1 MDISS
6 SSRTCDSQSDSSIV
20 DNTTNV
26 NTVTTASTPES
37 SIANQN
43 ESSHNNIANISSES
57 SDIIKTITEP
67 SQPTIT
73 ITPQPQ
79 NDSSLVLI
87 LDEVPPPPYPTD
99 SNIQILTPSH
109 SRDHTTITLTSP
121 PEYTSSE
128 IITTQPQP
136 QIMSL
141 SPYNNRFSDISTTN
155 TTNED
160 ISNRALLNSAQQSKF
175 CKICQESEESGSSN
189 ALDSET
195 YEKGKLISPC
205 KCKGSLQ
212 YVHIGCLNQWRHSN
226 VRAEAS
232 YRCEVC
238 KYEYRFYRT
247 RIAKIFSSSFTL
259 HFLTLTLLL
268 SIIYLISYI
277 VKLILHNNV
286 SYDPNDPNNDP
297 PHKLPGEDN
306 YNRWKE
312 IEFLN
317 IRVIEYIIG
326 ISIVSCFGLI
336 FFVIMIC
343 FNGFSHTRHSYCF
356 IGGFNNSCCL
366 SYGGCSGS
374 DCSDNDCS
382 GFIVIIFFF
391 IISIIFMVGFV
402 GATIAAY
409 LLIQKI
415 TSICLEKV
423 HDRILEVNKG

>member
-6 SSRTCDSQSDSSIV
+6 SSRTRDSQSDSSII

-26 NTVTTASTPES
+26 NTVTTASSP
-37 SIANQN
+37 
-43 ESSHNNIANISSES
+43 
-57 SDIIKTITEP
+57 
-67 SQPTIT
+67 
-73 ITPQPQ
+73 ITPLPQ
-79 NDSSLVLI
+79 NNSSLVLI

-99 SNIQILTPSH
+99 SNIQIPTPSH

-121 PEYTSSE
+121 PEYTSSAS

-141 SPYNNRFSDISTTN
+141 SPNNNRFSDISTTN

-160 ISNRALLNSAQQSKF
+160 MSNRALLNAAQQLKF
-175 CKICQESEESGSSN
+175 CKICQESEESSSSN
-189 ALDSET
+189 VLDFET
-195 YEKGKLISPC
+195 YKKGKLISPC

-238 KYEYRFYRT
+238 KYEYRFYRP
-247 RIAKIFSSSFTL
+247 RIAKIFSSNLTL

-268 SIIYLISYI
+268 SIIYLMSYI
-277 VKLILHNNV
+277 VKLIMHNNV
-286 SYDPNDPNNDP
+286 SHDPNDPNNPNNPNNDP
-297 PHKLPGEDN
+297 PHKLPGN
-306 YNRWKE
+306 YNWRE
-312 IEFLN
+312 IEFLK
-317 IRVIEYIIG
+317 IRVIEYLIG
-326 ISIVSCFGLI
+326 ISLVSCFGLI
-336 FFVIMIC
+336 FFLIMIC
-343 FNGFSHTRHSYCF
+343 FSGFSHTRRSYCY
-356 IGGFNNSCCL
+356 IGGCDNSFCL

-374 DCSDNDCS
+374 DCSGDCS
-382 GFIVIIFFF
+382 GLFIILFLF
-391 IISIIFMVGFV
+391 IISIIFMVGCA

-415 TSICLEKV
+415 ISICLGKV
-423 HDRILEVNKG
+423 HDRILEVNKD

>member
-6 SSRTCDSQSDSSIV
+6 SSRTRDLQSDSSII

-26 NTVTTASTPES
+26 NTVTTASTLES
-37 SIANQN
+37 FQN
-43 ESSHNNIANISSES
+43 DNNNIGNITSES
-57 SDIIKTITEP
+57 SDTNKTITEL

-73 ITPQPQ
+73 ITPIPQ
-79 NDSSLVLI
+79 NNSSLVLI
-87 LDEVPPPPYPTD
+87 LDEVPPPPYHTD
-99 SNIQILTPSH
+99 SNIQIPTPSH

-121 PEYTSSE
+121 PDYTSSAS

-141 SPYNNRFSDISTTN
+141 SPNNNRLSDISMTN
-155 TTNED
+155 STNED
-160 ISNRALLNSAQQSKF
+160 MSNRALLNEAQQLKF
-175 CKICQESEESGSSN
+175 CKICQESEESSSSN
-189 ALDSET
+189 VLDFET
-195 YEKGKLISPC
+195 YKKGKLISPC

-238 KYEYRFYRT
+238 KYEYRFYRP
-247 RIAKIFSSSFTL
+247 RIAKIFSSNLTL

-268 SIIYLISYI
+268 SIIYLMSYI
-277 VKLILHNNV
+277 VKLIMHNNV
-286 SYDPNDPNNDP
+286 SHDPNDPNNDP
-297 PHKLPGEDN
+297 PHKLPGN
-306 YNRWKE
+306 YNWRE

-317 IRVIEYIIG
+317 IRVIEYLIG
-326 ISIVSCFGLI
+326 ITLVSCFGLI
-336 FFVIMIC
+336 FFLIMIC
-343 FNGFSHTRHSYCF
+343 LNGFSHTRHSYCY
-356 IGGFNNSCCL
+356 IGGCDNSFCL

-374 DCSDNDCS
+374 DCSGTGNDCS
-382 GFIVIIFFF
+382 GIFIILFLF
-391 IISIIFMVGFV
+391 IISIIFMVGCA

-415 TSICLEKV
+415 ISICLGKV
-423 HDRILEVNKG
+423 HDRILEVNKD